1 MTTEWNGDAAFAAIQ
16 KQAAENLLAAA
27 VLYENTLRQKVSTHS
42 PFYKQ
47 KRVRDTSATKT
58 GGPVGS
64 TYRIYNNPSR
74 PGEYPKLRT
83 GAGQKSI
90 THEPHTVAEVMKT
103 LYVRVGYVEG
113 DHHLLFLEFGRGN
126 NGGRKGLIDLLDEMR
141 PQLSALAT
149 AGFRNDR

>member
-1 MTTEWNGDAAFAAIQ
+1 MTTEWNGAAELEKIK
-16 KQAAENLLAAA
+16 KQTAENLLAAA
-27 VLYENTLRQKVSTHS
+27 VLYENTLRQKVSTPS
-42 PFYKQ
+42 PFKKQ
-47 KRVRDTSATKT
+47 ARVRDTSKTLT

-64 TYRIYNNPSR
+64 TYRVYYEPSR
-74 PGEYPKLRT
+74 PGQYPKLRT

-90 THEPHTVAEVMKT
+90 THEPTTVKEVMQT
-103 LYVRVGYVEG
+103 MYVRVGYVQG

-149 AGFRNDR
+149 ANFKG